1 MAEQLEQQYKDLLSE
16 IIAKQAIILGPDI
29 AVLKAR
35 SVPGIQV
42 TNDGKV
48 TGIDGDPQQLIQ
60 QLVDKYVDL
69 SGQIVK
75 NALGSVFARYPGIQK

>member
-48 TGIDGDPQQLIQ
+48 SGIDGDPQQLIQ